1 MNSAITRAAA
11 LWGGFAL
18 FLLAA
23 PWIFHSSLALTML
36 SQMGYLVII
45 CLSYNLLLG
54 QGGMLSFGH
63 AVYTGLGAF
72 VAVHAM
78 NRLLVP
84 LVFVPIV
91 GGLAAGAIAAL
102 LGWVSTKKSGTS
114 FAMISLGLGELV
126 AATALMLP
134 QFFGGESGITT
145 NRVYGTPWWGVT
157 FGPAMEVYY
166 LIAAYC
172 FMGTVALFAFT
183 QTPLGQLLNAVRDNP
198 QRIAFLGYDPRQVRY
213 RAFIISGLFAGIG
226 GALAAINFEIV
237 TAADSVSMVRSG
249 TYLVFTFLGGSTVF
263 FGPMLGAVL
272 LVWASV
278 LLSDLTPAWLLYLG
292 LLFLVMVI
300 YAPGGIASIAL
311 ALWNRC
317 RGRKSTPLP
326 IPISSQGEHRG
337 QGITS
342 AAALVGAG
350 LCTLL
355 GFTAMVEMIYH
366 TQLHGESDVPLN
378 FLGIT
383 LNPQDP
389 LHWWG
394 AALLLLGGLGS
405 WGQIL
410 HPQRPIQR

>member
-1 MNSAITRAAA
+1 MDSAITRAAA

-18 FLLAA
+18 LLLVA
-23 PWIFHSSLALTML
+23 PWIFRSSLALTML
-36 SQMGYLVII
+36 SQMGYLILI

-63 AVYTGLGAF
+63 AVYTGVGSF
-72 VAVHAM
+72 VAVRAM
-78 NRLLVP
+78 NQLLVP
-84 LVFVPIV
+84 LVFVPIL

-145 NRVYGTPWWGVT
+145 NRAYGAPWWGVT
-157 FGPAMEVYY
+157 FGPAIEVYY

-172 FMGTVALFAFT
+172 FIGTVALFAFT
-183 QTPLGQLLNAVRDNP
+183 HTPLGRLLNAVRDNP
-198 QRIAFLGYDPRQVRY
+198 QRVAFLGYDPRQVRY

-278 LLSDLTPAWLLYLG
+278 LLSELTPAWLLYLG

-300 YAPGGIASIAL
+300 YAPGGIASVVL
-311 ALWNRC
+311 TLCNRC
-317 RGRKSTPLP
+317 WGRTSP
-326 IPISSQGEHRG
+326 SQDQSQDQSRG
-337 QGITS
+337 QGLAT
-342 AAALVGAG
+342 AAVFIGAGAVTLVGFSAI
-350 LCTLL
+350 
-355 GFTAMVEMIYH
+355 VEMIYH
-366 TQLHGESDVPLN
+366 AQLNAESGMALN
-378 FLGIT
+378 FFGVS
-383 LNPQDP
+383 LNPQEP

-394 AALLLLGGLGS
+394 AALLLLSGLGW
-405 WGQIL
+405 WGQVW
-410 HPQRPIQR
+410 HQHTMHR